1 MSYILDALR
10 KVEREHRQP
19 PLPGINLDGPVQQPV
34 SYKRG
39 RIIVII
45 LVLLNLAW
53 LAYNALSP
61 QTNKTVESTNT
72 VNTTSVADSSNGSS
86 VQPVDA
92 KKSANTQTTETLKIQ
107 TEALDAQKA
116 RAKQQRANKSKESL
130 AQLMANSSNK
140 SGLSKPEP
148 GKTLAQVKAQ
158 QTQSLQP
165 KPVKPNSE
173 TKQVV
178 RPKPVQTKS
187 AQTRLEQKK
196 PATSVN
202 QKQIAA
208 KPTPKKP
215 KTQISKPNKT
225 ALTGNQSKSIKKLP
239 KQTRQPTKKT
249 STAKRN
255 VVKNIPM
262 LRQMSTDFRS
272 QIPQLD
278 INVYVYSVQANSSF
292 VIINMRKYRVG
303 DQVGDNLKLTNIGK
317 DGITLSKN
325 GKKFIIAR
333 P

>member
-53 LAYNALSP
+53 LVYNALSP
-61 QTNKTVESTNT
+61 QADKTVESITTST
-72 VNTTSVADSSNGSS
+72 VNKTSVADLSNGSS

-92 KKSANTQTTETLKIQ
+92 KKSANAQTAEILKIQ
-107 TEALDAQKA
+107 TEALDAQKIQ
-116 RAKQQRANKSKESL
+116 AKQQRANKSKESL
-130 AQLMANSSNK
+130 AELMANGSNK
-140 SGLSKPEP
+140 PGLNKPEP
-148 GKTLAQVKAQ
+148 GKTLAQIKAQ
-158 QTQSLQP
+158 QTQSRQPKP
-165 KPVKPNSE
+165 KPVKSISE
-173 TKQVV
+173 TRKVEQA
-178 RPKPVQTKS
+178 KPVQTKP
-187 AQTRLEQKK
+187 AQTKQ
-196 PATSVN
+196 ATSVN
-202 QKQIAA
+202 KKIAA
-208 KPTPKKP
+208 KPTLKKP
-215 KTQISKPNKT
+215 KPQIKKPNQT
-225 ALTGNQSKSIKKLP
+225 ALKNTQSKSVKKPP
-239 KQTRQPTKKT
+239 KRTKQPTKKI
-249 STAKRN
+249 STAKRQLAN
-255 VVKNIPM
+255 NIPM
-262 LRQMSTDFRS
+262 LRQMPTDFRS

-278 INVYVYSVQANSSF
+278 INVYVYSAQANSSF

>member
-19 PLPGINLDGPVQQPV
+19 PLPGINLDGPVQRPV

-53 LAYNALSP
+53 LAYNALGP
-61 QTNKTVESTNT
+61 QAIKTAESINT
-72 VNTTSVADSSNGSS
+72 VNQTSVADSSNEPS
-86 VQPVDA
+86 VQSVDA
-92 KKSANTQTTETLKIQ
+92 KKLVDVQTTEALQIQ
-107 TEALDAQKA
+107 SKALAAQKA
-116 RAKQQRANKSKESL
+116 QAKQQQANKSSESL
-130 AQLMANSSNK
+130 AELMTSVSNK
-140 SGLSKPEP
+140 PEQNKPEP
-148 GKTLAQVKAQ
+148 GKTLAQIKAQ

-165 KPVKPNSE
+165 KPVKSISE
-173 TKQVV
+173 MKKVV
-178 RPKPVQTKS
+178 QAKPVQTKP
-187 AQTRLEQKK
+187 AQTK

-202 QKQIAA
+202 KKIAA
-208 KPTPKKP
+208 KSTLKKP
-215 KTQISKPNKT
+215 KPQIRKPNQT
-225 ALTGNQSKSIKKLP
+225 ALKATQSKSVKKPP
-239 KQTRQPTKKT
+239 KQTKQPAKKI
-249 STAKRN
+249 STAKRQLTN
-255 VVKNIPM
+255 NIPL
-262 LRQMSTDFRS
+262 LRQMPTDFRE

-278 INVYVYSVQANSSF
+278 INVYVYSEQANSSF

-303 DQVGDNLKLTNIGK
+303 DQLGDNLKLTNIGK